1 VPSSTDSFNRNKIAI
16 DYVINL
22 FGGNCQ
28 RVKQETGFN
37 LISQEGYKVRV
48 CSVFPRILRNSKTIR
63 FTLTEKTMMES
74 NYIAFVEVDTE
85 NRPID
90 CRIASVSDVRAAC
103 KYTQLPDGKSY
114 SMSIDYDKM
123 KEMESVIHF
132 RTKGQKVI
140 YINEGGADHT
150 HAYIQV
156 PGQDV
161 EKVSRWAVGEFRCLI
176 CSKTRKLATG
186 MV

>member
-1 VPSSTDSFNRNKIAI
+1 MPSSTQSFNRNKIAI
-16 DYVINL
+16 EFVINL

-37 LISQEGYKVRV
+37 LITAEGYKVRV
-48 CSVFPRILRNSKTIR
+48 CSVYPRILRSSKTIR
-63 FTLTEKTMMES
+63 FTLTEKTMIES
-74 NYIAFVEVDTE
+74 NFIAFVEMDTE
-85 NRPID
+85 DKPAD
-90 CRIASVSDVRAAC
+90 CKIASVSDVRAAC
-103 KYTQLPDGKSY
+103 KYTILPDGKSY

-123 KEMESVIHF
+123 KAMESVILF

-140 YINEGGADHT
+140 YIEEGGCDHT

-156 PGQDV
+156 PGQEV